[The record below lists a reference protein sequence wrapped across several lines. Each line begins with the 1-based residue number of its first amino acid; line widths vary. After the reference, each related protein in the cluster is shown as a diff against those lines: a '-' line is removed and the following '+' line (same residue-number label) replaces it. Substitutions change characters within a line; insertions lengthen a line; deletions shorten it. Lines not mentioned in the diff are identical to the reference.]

1 MKNTRYVSK
10 ALGALAVT
18 IFLSVIV
25 WRQETVLAAL
35 LPVPFIICGA
45 MTALRYVFLMREKP
59 KAAGFCAKGYLVGF
73 LLYWFGF
80 LGYVLYRAL
89 ADQSYSFLILAVPMC
104 GAGVYVAYKGFAKR
118 G

>member
-35 LPVPFIICGA
+35 LPVPFIVCGA
-45 MTALRYVFLMREKP
+45 MTALRYVF
-59 KAAGFCAKGYLVGF
+59 F
-73 LLYWFGF
+73 
-80 LGYVLYRAL
+80 
-89 ADQSYSFLILAVPMC
+89 IL
-104 GAGVYVAYKGFAKR
+104 
-118 G
+118 